1 MGMCRRS
8 CPVRSIFC
16 RKATKTATP
25 PKGVT
30 ARLVSRRISRSLD
43 SRAAISRGTDLSAV
57 LVSIPLLSQTLT
69 VDAQPNLGN
78 EAKKSIARRIVQLRV
93 PGCRLETG
101 AAAMAELA
109 EYRVS
114 CATRSKHL

>member
-1 MGMCRRS
+1 MCRRS
-8 CPVRSIFC
+8 CPTKSIFC

-78 EAKKSIARRIVQLRV
+78 EVKRQSGEAPADYSREVRKQEF
-93 PGCRLETG
+93 G
-101 AAAMAELA
+101 LA
-109 EYRVS
+109 
-114 CATRSKHL
+114 

>member
-8 CPVRSIFC
+8 GPARSIFC

-78 EAKKSIARRIVQLRV
+78 EDKGIRIAPGGLARSVAYSEGPLAYNTRIKV
-93 PGCRLETG
+93 
-101 AAAMAELA
+101 
-109 EYRVS
+109 
-114 CATRSKHL
+114 